1 MNARGE
7 SLALLFVEESPE
19 DCSLVVGSLEREGIA
34 VYSRRVDTPE
44 GFRAALRE
52 ASWDAIVSDCHTAG
66 FGAERALDMLRESG
80 LDIPL
85 VVVAGLVGEEK
96 AIDLMRRGASDF
108 VPKDRLA
115 RLAPALKREVGDARD
130 RVETRLTRARLAET
144 LERHAA
150 AIDSAT
156 DGYATVGD
164 DRCFIEVNDALCA
177 LAGRR
182 RESLLGRP
190 FLDILENREAVQ
202 GALPAC
208 AIGAA
213 GQSRLETCIARPDGT
228 QVDIELTLTCRGE
241 GKPEIFLFAH
251 DITARKRHEAELAE
265 SNRDGERVR
274 QVLLSVLE
282 DQKEIADEL
291 RASEERF
298 RGMLEYN
305 VAAMFMI
312 EDGNVTYAN
321 ARTGQILGHHDS
333 ELLGRPILAF
343 VAPEDHAGIASA
355 VEELTSGRVAR
366 AERTFRAIR
375 KDGTFVDMGAT
386 ASRVMLRGRP
396 VILGTAQDIGERKRA
411 QAEIDRYIAQLEESM
426 TSTLEAVS
434 NLVELR
440 DPYTSGHERRVG
452 DLAAAIGRRMGLA
465 EGVVKGLRL
474 TGYVHDIGKISVP
487 AELLTKPLRLTKT
500 EFELIKAHARAG
512 HDVLKDVNFPWPV
525 AEVIL
530 QHHERL
536 DGSGYPRGLKGEE
549 IILEARIIS
558 VADVVEAM
566 ASHRPYRAGLGIER
580 ALEELEAGA
589 GTLYDA
595 EVAGHC
601 LALFREEGFS
611 LGD

>member
-1 MNARGE
+1 VNARGD
-7 SLALLFVEESPE
+7 SLALLFVEDSHE
-19 DCSLVVGSLEREGIA
+19 DCSLVVERLEREGIA
-34 VYSRRVDTPE
+34 VFSRRVDTPE

-52 ASWDAIVSDCHTAG
+52 ASWDAIVSDCRATG
-66 FGAERALDMLRESG
+66 FGAEPALDMLRESG

-85 VVVAGLVGEEK
+85 IVVAGLVGEEK
-96 AIDLMRRGASDF
+96 AIELMRRGASDF

-156 DGYATVGD
+156 DGFATVGE
-164 DRCFIEVNDALCA
+164 DRCFLEVNDALCA

-190 FLDILENREAVQ
+190 FLDILEDREAVCRD
-202 GALPAC
+202 LPAC
-208 AIGAA
+208 GRGAA
-213 GQSRLETCIARPDGT
+213 GQSRLETRIARPDAT
-228 QVDIELTLTCRGE
+228 TVDIELTLTCRGP

-251 DITARKRHEAELAE
+251 DITARIRHESALAE
-265 SNRDGERVR
+265 ANRDGERVR
-274 QVLLSVLE
+274 EVLLSVLE

-321 ARTGQILGHHDS
+321 ARAGQILGHHDS
-333 ELLGRPILAF
+333 ELLGRPFLAF

-375 KDGTFVDMGAT
+375 KDGAFVDMGAT

-465 EGVVKGLRL
+465 DGVVKGLRL
-474 TGYVHDIGKISVP
+474 TGYVHDIGKISAP
-487 AELLTKPLRLTKT
+487 AELLTKPSRLTRT

-525 AEVIL
+525 AEVIH

-536 DGSGYPRGLKGEE
+536 DGSGYPRGLKGEA

-566 ASHRPYRAGLGIER
+566 ASHRPYRAGLGIEM
-580 ALEELEAGA
+580 ALEEIEAGA
-589 GTLYDA
+589 GTLFDA
-595 EVAGHC
+595 DVVGHC
-601 LALFREEGFS
+601 LALFREEGYS